1 MPIAART
8 ASVLSLAALTLSAG
22 QAWCVPLSPGDRVT
36 LPGSFSP
43 GTVIRDRLIP
53 FTIID
58 GSGRSRT
65 GTIQDRVIRQAD
77 GTLVFRPS
85 ISGVGGTSSFG
96 ISRIVVEGFEGF
108 STDVDYDPSSFGSSA
123 PTSCAR
129 SGDGD
134 DLDYSFSFA
143 PIFGGGSSR
152 AFFARTDARQF
163 DTAEGRINLV
173 LEDGR
178 STTVVISG
186 PVIDTTPPTVRITS
200 PAPESCVCPFSIG
213 LVSIDGIAC
222 DDESDMTYSVRIRR
236 SGDADGTGW
245 TELTPTTSE
254 VCSTGRLALWNA
266 ASQPDGE
273 YIVEVEAINEVGL
286 VSTAVLEFRLNTVAS
301 PASIRTPEDGTIIG
315 GRSCL
320 DGTVGENCF
329 SNYRVDYRPASG
341 GSFLPVDASSP
352 FYTGRVI
359 NDPIAFWDT
368 RSVSD
373 GDYQVRVRVSDICD
387 NTADV
392 LRTYEVDNTRPV
404 ARIDT
409 PTPCE
414 WISGQVEIKG
424 EVFDKNLSS
433 WVLEYTGGAQRS
445 WRTIATGTNNVPS
458 GGVIAEW
465 DTSDLQRC
473 AYTVRLR
480 AADKARVG
488 CIAPSGN
495 ATHDMVSV
503 SVGCEADLNGD
514 GKLDIFDFLAFQ
526 NLFTIGCP

>member
-1 MPIAART
+1 MQFVRLGSVASIAAL
-8 ASVLSLAALTLSAG
+8 VLAAG
-22 QAWCVPLSPGDRVT
+22 EAWCVPLAPGDRVNLT
-36 LPGSFSP
+36 GSFSP
-43 GTVIRDRLIP
+43 GTVIRDQPIP

-58 GSGRSRT
+58 GFGRTRT

-85 ISGVGGTSSFG
+85 IRSVGGTSSFG
-96 ISRIVVEGFEGF
+96 ISRVVVEGMEGF
-108 STDVDYDPSSFGSSA
+108 STDVDFDPSSAGTSA

-143 PIFGGGSSR
+143 PVFGGGSSR

-163 DTAEGRINLV
+163 GTSEGRINLI

-186 PVIDTTPPTVRITS
+186 PVIDITPPQVRITS
-200 PAPESCVCPFSIG
+200 PSPESCVCPSVIG

-222 DDESDMTYSVRIRR
+222 DAESDMSFSVRIRR
-236 SGDADGTGW
+236 SSGADGTGW

-266 ASQPDGE
+266 SGQPDGE

-286 VSTAVLEFRLNTVAS
+286 VSTAALEFRLNTTAS
-301 PASIRTPEDGTIIG
+301 PASIRTPEDGAIIG
-315 GRSCL
+315 GRTCL
-320 DGTVGENCF
+320 DGTVGEDCF

-341 GSFLPVDASSP
+341 GTFLPVDPSSP

-368 RSVSD
+368 RSVVD

-409 PTPCE
+409 PTACE
-414 WISGQVEIKG
+414 WINGQVEIKG
-424 EVFDKNLSS
+424 EVFDKNLNS
-433 WVLEYTGGAQRS
+433 WILEYTGGDERS
-445 WRTIATGTNNVPS
+445 WRTIATGTNNIPAGS
-458 GGVIAEW
+458 VIAVW
-465 DTSDLQRC
+465 DTSDLDRC

-488 CIAPSGN
+488 CLAPSGN

-503 SVGCEADLNGD
+503 NVGCEADLNAD
-514 GKLDIFDFLAFQ
+514 GRLDIFDFLAFQ
-526 NLFTIGCP
+526 NLFTIGCS